1 MKMKS
6 IVTLLGAGLIS
17 FAAIS
22 CDSPR
27 EDARKDSLENKADAQ
42 ENGKMQEG
50 HHARCGLEELPE
62 GLDLGSTSPEGR
74 HSFCEGKAGV
84 VM

>member
-6 IVTLLGAGLIS
+6 IVTFLGAALIS

-27 EDARKDSLENKADAQ
+27 EDARKDALEKKADAQ
-42 ENGKMQEG
+42 ENAADAVRDSAERK
-50 HHARCGLEELPE
+50 ADNLE
-62 GLDLGSTSPEGR
+62 DAADATR
-74 HSFCEGKAGV
+74 DKK
-84 VM
+84 